1 MTFKHGFIALACSL
15 FMFTAQADEY
25 LSDDEISSTF
35 SGKTG
40 IGQQL
45 KKEQGV
51 RSYFGE
57 DGAYKSVLSGG
68 TTRKG
73 TWWVD
78 KRLLCLRIHGETKD
92 RCRGVRT
99 DGAGG
104 YELVNR
110 NKDLPVEHYER
121 FEDGDQT

>member
-1 MTFKHGFIALACSL
+1 MKFKHGFIAIACSL

-25 LSDDEISSTF
+25 LSGDEIRKTV

-40 IGQQL
+40 IGQHL
-45 KKEQGV
+45 KKDRGV
-51 RSYFGE
+51 RSYFAG
-57 DGAYKSVLSGG
+57 DGAYTSVLSHGS
-68 TTRKG
+68 TRKG

-78 KRLLCLRIHGETKD
+78 DRLLCLRIHGETKD
-92 RCRGVRT
+92 RCRGVRA